1 MYWSDLQEIDPT
13 ADYEVRLSI
22 YSAHPD
28 ATGTRYLGVY
38 VYDANQTLLSVTLF
52 DANARN
58 WGTATSNPY
67 FWTGDVY
74 GDNWRDMVAYLI
86 GCNTADGDI
95 LAGKNVSR
103 HFKLPT
109 NAKYVRVRFLNYYN
123 SGVTVRNDFFSPSL
137 VRTQLA
143 NTDLEYE
150 YDKAGRLTSAQHWA
164 ASGVVTTTYKYDLA
178 GNRIEETCGGVTIPY
193 QHDIGNYLLWRGNA
207 YNTYGW
213 GTYGQLVSKVRD
225 SVGYN
230 YNYDDRRLLKEV
242 KVAGQVVGTY
252 TYDAAGRRV
261 KAIEGDVSTVTLYQ
275 GNDVIYEIRG
285 LGIAV
290 IDQIHSTEWEVC
302 GQAH

>member
-1 MYWSDLQEIDPT
+1 
-13 ADYEVRLSI
+13 V
-22 YSAHPD
+22 
-28 ATGTRYLGVY
+28 
-38 VYDANQTLLSVTLF
+38 
-52 DANARN
+52 
-58 WGTATSNPY
+58 
-67 FWTGDVY
+67 
-74 GDNWRDMVAYLI
+74 
-86 GCNTADGDI
+86 DI

-150 YDKAGRLTSAQHWA
+150 YDKVGRLTSAQHWA

-225 SVGYN
+225 SVGS
-230 YNYDDRRLLKEV
+230 
-242 KVAGQVVGTY
+242 GG
-252 TYDAAGRRV
+252 
-261 KAIEGDVSTVTLYQ
+261 GDVHLRCCRPQ
-275 GNDVIYEIRG
+275 GESN
-285 LGIAV
+285 
-290 IDQIHSTEWEVC
+290 
-302 GQAH
+302 